1 MQILITGATGFL
13 GGATAAAM
21 IEDRRVET
29 LRFLVRAVS
38 PTSGLVR
45 LRESLARFEVAP
57 AQLDRLDADQIILG
71 DLADVAAFAADRRL
85 DTITHVLNC
94 AAITS
99 FGKHPKTW
107 PINVVGT
114 LAFARRMSE
123 VPGLQRFVH
132 VGTAM
137 ACGPNKSIKFISEN
151 WELPDR
157 EEHLV
162 DYTASKA
169 EAERRMRE
177 ELPGLP
183 LVVARPSIVV
193 GHSRLGCAPSSS
205 IFWVI
210 RMGTEIEKFMC
221 ELDAQVDIVP
231 VDYCAD
237 ALKMLLLKPHLDHDL
252 YHISAGRDGACTA
265 REIDIAV
272 AAHKGVPPI
281 GGRYQKVGV
290 DDIKSLA
297 PLFAEKLGITN
308 RRLIMK
314 AMTLYGAF
322 SELAYVFDNSRVV
335 SAGLAP
341 APRFT
346 DYIGR
351 CLSTSDGMTFTEQM
365 LNDFK

>member
-1 MQILITGATGFL
+1 MRVLITGATGFL

-21 IEDRRVET
+21 IEDGRGES
-29 LRFLVRAVS
+29 LRFLVRA
-38 PTSGLVR
+38 PDAEQGLAR
-45 LRESLARFEVAP
+45 LRESLARFELSAV
-57 AQLDRLDADQIILG
+57 QLDCLRSDQIIVG
-71 DLADVAAFAADRRL
+71 DLGAVAAFADDARL

-107 PINVVGT
+107 PINVEGT
-114 LAFARRMSE
+114 LAFASRMSR
-123 VPGLQRFVH
+123 VAGLKRFVH

-137 ACGPNKSIKFISEN
+137 ACGPNKTSKFVSES
-151 WELPDR
+151 WELPALSA
-157 EEHLV
+157 HLV

-205 IFWVI
+205 IFWVF
-210 RMGTEIEKFMC
+210 RMGLGVEKFMC
-221 ELDAQVDIVP
+221 DLDSRIDVVP
-231 VDYCAD
+231 VDYCAS
-237 ALKMLLLKPHLDHDL
+237 ALKLLVLKERLDHDL
-252 YHISAGRDGACTA
+252 YHLSAGREGACSF
-265 REIDIAV
+265 REIDLAV
-272 AAHKGVPPI
+272 AAHKGEPPVAP
-281 GGRYQKVGV
+281 RYQKIGV
-290 DDIKSLA
+290 EQVRSLA

-308 RRLIMK
+308 RRLMAK
-314 AMTLYGAF
+314 AMALYGAF
-322 SELAYVFDNSRVV
+322 SELEYVFDNTRLT
-335 SAGLAP
+335 SAGMASP
-341 APRFT
+341 PRFT

-351 CLSTSDGMTFTEQM
+351 CFKTSEGMTLTEQM